1 MVFAVPVGGA
11 ALCADTPQKWLDRF
25 TSANS
30 TDTSADPTPEE
41 AAAGFESG
49 PFGIVFNEVRTYTP
63 SVRGEEPQ
71 EKVKDTVEEE
81 EPVGEAGA
89 LEEPP
94 VGKAGSEYAPVVG
107 KALFSISEDQSQ
119 ESANTPG
126 IRAAADETPAA
137 KAASDAIQWP
147 EEGFTGETTITY
159 DANGKGTFADGATT
173 NVVTTKYA
181 AFKEVTKYAHTDNLD
196 DAGEVAQNGG
206 YGNNKSFSRVVTIPG
221 ASRLTVDVTYQTES
235 ASYDWVCAYA
245 GGTES
250 SPAGNAQCPTS
261 LTGKLGG
268 TMKTTKSFTVDGD
281 SVTFWFKSDGSG
293 SDYYG
298 YYAVVK
304 GLVGLKEN
312 VSGAYAAPVAP
323 SDEYG
328 FVGWNTKPDG
338 TGENLGAGEV
348 YLPSSQTVYAQW
360 KLNYTKWNT
369 VGWRITDDGT
379 LKLRPWEGDTGTTG
393 PATSYN
399 GAPWYGQR
407 SNIKKVESTGTI
419 VLNANSAGLFY
430 DCSNLTD
437 IAALASWNVS
447 NVTNM
452 SQMFYN
458 SKLTNL
464 SSIES
469 WNVSNVK
476 DMNSMFNSCSKLTD
490 LTALKSWNVSNVTN
504 MSRMFQ
510 SCSNLTDLTALS
522 DWNVSKVTD
531 MSYMFYICFSLT
543 DLIPLASW
551 DVSNVTSMS
560 SMFSGCSK
568 LTDLT
573 GLKDWDVSNVTDMSY
588 MFQSCSNLTGLSA
601 LASWNVSNV
610 TNMSY
615 MFYGCSN
622 LIDLTALKSWNV
634 SNVTNMSY
642 IFQSC
647 SKLTN
652 LTALKEWNVSKVTNM
667 TYMFYG
673 CSSLTDLT
681 ALADWDVSNV
691 TNMSYMFNGCFS
703 LTDLTALAG
712 WNAPK
717 VTNMRSMFDG
727 CSNLTN
733 LTALKEWNV
742 SKVTDMYGMFAGC
755 FSLTDLTPLSDWN
768 VSNVTNMSYMFNG
781 CFSLT
786 DLTALKEWN
795 VSKVTD
801 MKRMFYGCS
810 KLTDLTAL
818 KSWNVSKVTNMYCM
832 FYGCSK
838 ITDLTALKSWNVS
851 KVTDMSSMFDGCPN
865 LREVGIPSIANGGQ
879 NLVSNASFAWLAR
892 YMPTIITED
901 FTLGPYSWDQL
912 KSEMQT
918 NPDAFQE
925 GTVWVKYTPSWL
937 VSYNANGGVGS
948 MSGAMTPVNQ
958 TLTLPEASYLRFGYK
973 FTGWTT
979 QPDPVSDTNP
989 LMKPGQIFDP
999 YDKTDGKRYTLYAQ
1013 WEKLDNTGDLPSSS
1027 QSGMLPGWVQV
1038 ESGNTTGLIPP
1049 SSSITAW
1056 FKNKYAPGSTSLSLQ
1071 FTKLLEGNAPDRVF
1085 QFDLYD
1091 VAANKV
1097 VQSVQNVGSAVKFD
1111 PLVFTKEGVYTYY
1124 VRESNTTDDKLIYD
1138 NSLRQ
1143 VTVTVT
1149 ADKDDPS
1156 KLTATAQILGDV
1168 TFNNKYKTAS
1178 LKIRKTVEGTEA
1190 KDKDFSFVVDVTKS
1204 DGSKLEGTYPTQT
1217 GDSSSSVT
1225 FEDGV
1230 ATLRLKAGEEVAIT
1244 GLPANSKYSVDETSL
1259 PKGYSIKN
1267 LSNPDGMLTPADTIE
1282 VTAENRYT
1290 TTPGIAQLKVLK
1302 RYVNAAGQDLP
1313 QKNGMFE
1320 FAVCEVVSE
1329 TECNGIGEAQSNDRS
1344 EVVFPVISYTD
1355 AGSHTYRI
1363 SEIIGSNTSIAYD
1376 RALVT
1381 AEVAVT
1387 DNGEGELVTTI
1398 VYKDK
1403 DGNRLP
1409 EGELPV
1415 FVNRDAS
1422 ASIIPVTGSLA
1433 VWSFVAVFGA
1443 VALWFASRYIRTLR
1457 TGKTGAH
1464 AKR

>member
-1 MVFAVPVGGA
+1 MVFAVPVGGT
-11 ALCADTPQKWLDRF
+11 ALCADTTQKWLDRF

-30 TDTSADPTPEE
+30 TDTSADSTPEE
-41 AAAGFESG
+41 AAGFESG

-63 SVRGEEPQ
+63 TVREEEPV
-71 EKVKDTVEEE
+71 EGLSDTVE
-81 EPVGEAGA
+81 EPVGEVSA

-94 VGKAGSEYAPVVG
+94 VGEAGSEYAPVVG
-107 KALFSISEDQSQ
+107 KALFSTSEAQAQKAPS
-119 ESANTPG
+119 PG

-173 NVVTTKYA
+173 NVVTTKYTGYM
-181 AFKEVTKYAHTDNLD
+181 KPMDVTEYAHSDNVD
-196 DAGEVAQNGG
+196 DAGVQNGG
-206 YGNNKSFSRVVTIPG
+206 YGTNKSYSRVVTIPG
-221 ASRLTVDVTYQTES
+221 ATTLTVDFTYQTQGV
-235 ASYDWVCAYA
+235 SYDWVCAYA
-245 GGTES
+245 GVN
-250 SPAGNAQCPTS
+250 AGNAQCPTS

-268 TMKTTKSFTVDGD
+268 KTKTTKSFTVDGD

-293 SDYYG
+293 SGYYG

-304 GLVGLKEN
+304 GFVGSKQN
-312 VSGAYAAPVAP
+312 VSGEYAVPVDP
-323 SDEYG
+323 SGDYE
-328 FVGWNTKPDG
+328 FVSWNTKADG
-338 TGENLGAGEV
+338 TGENFGANEV
-348 YLPSSQTVYAQW
+348 YSSSNQTVYAQW
-360 KLNYTKWNT
+360 GIGSSYKKWGT
-369 VGWRITDDGT
+369 VGWKITDDGI
-379 LKLRPWEGDTGTTG
+379 LKIRPWEGDTGTTG
-393 PATSYN
+393 SVTSAYY
-399 GAPWYGQR
+399 GAPWHDQA

-419 VLNANSAGLFY
+419 VLNVNSVGLFY
-430 DCSNLTD
+430 GCSKLTD
-437 IAALASWNVS
+437 ISALTDWNVS
-447 NVTNM
+447 KVMNM
-452 SQMFYN
+452 SYMFSGCSSLTDLTALAGWN
-458 SKLTNL
+458 VSKVTSMRSMFEGCSSLTDLTAL
-464 SSIES
+464 SGWDVSKVTDMYGMFTGCFS
-469 WNVSNVK
+469 LTDLTALKDWNVSNVK
-476 DMNSMFNSCSKLTD
+476 SMDSMFDSCSKLTD
-490 LTALKSWNVSNVTN
+490 LTALAYWNVSSVTN
-504 MSRMFQ
+504 MSFMFH
-510 SCSNLTDLTALS
+510 SCSSLTDLTALS
-522 DWNVSKVTD
+522 DWNVSNVTNMSSMFYGCSSLTDLTGLSDWNVSKVTD
-531 MSYMFYICFSLT
+531 MYNMFSGCSSLT
-543 DLIPLASW
+543 DLTALKDWNVSKVTSIGYMFSSCSSLANLTAIASW
-551 DVSNVTSMS
+551 NVSNVTSMS
-560 SMFSGCSK
+560 SMFSSCSNLADITP
-568 LTDLT
+568 LTS
-573 GLKDWDVSNVTDMSY
+573 WNVSNVTSMSS
-588 MFQSCSNLTGLSA
+588 MFSSCSNLTNLTGLEN
-601 LASWNVSNV
+601 WNVSNV
-610 TNMSY
+610 TNMY
-615 MFYGCSN
+615 CMFSGCSN
-622 LIDLTALKSWNV
+622 LTNLSALEGWNVSNVTDMSSMFNSCSSLTDLAPLESWNV
-634 SNVTNMSY
+634 SNVSSMS
-642 IFQSC
+642 S
-647 SKLTN
+647 
-652 LTALKEWNVSKVTNM
+652 
-667 TYMFYG
+667 MFSV
-673 CSSLTDLT
+673 CASLTDLSS
-681 ALADWDVSNV
+681 LASWDVSNV
-691 TNMSYMFNGCFS
+691 TNMS
-703 LTDLTALAG
+703 
-712 WNAPK
+712 
-717 VTNMRSMFDG
+717 SMFYQ
-727 CSNLTN
+727 CPNLADISS
-733 LTALKEWNV
+733 LAYWNI
-742 SKVTDMYGMFAGC
+742 
-755 FSLTDLTPLSDWN
+755 
-768 VSNVTNMSYMFNG
+768 SNVTNM
-781 CFSLT
+781 L
-786 DLTALKEWN
+786 
-795 VSKVTD
+795 
-801 MKRMFYGCS
+801 
-810 KLTDLTAL
+810 
-818 KSWNVSKVTNMYCM
+818 
-832 FYGCSK
+832 
-838 ITDLTALKSWNVS
+838 
-851 KVTDMSSMFDGCPN
+851 SMFSNCYKIQK
-865 LREVGIPSIANGGQ
+865 VGIPPIANGGQ
-879 NLVSNASFAWLAR
+879 KLVNNLSSTGLPR
-892 YMPTIITED
+892 LTTIITED
-901 FTLGPYSWDQL
+901 FTLGPYSWNQL

-999 YDKTDGKRYTLYAQ
+999 YDKTDGRRYTLYAQ
-1013 WEKLDNTGDLPSSS
+1013 WENLDNIGDLPSSS

-1190 KDKDFSFVVDVTKS
+1190 KDKDFSFMVDVTKS

-1217 GDSSSSVT
+1217 GDNPGSVT
-1225 FEDGV
+1225 FQEGI
-1230 ATLRLKAGEEVAIT
+1230 ATLLLRADEEVAIT
-1244 GLPANSKYSVDETSL
+1244 GLPANSKYTVDETSL

-1355 AGSHTYRI
+1355 AGNHTYRI

>member
-1 MVFAVPVGGA
+1 MRLISAVVAVVFAVPVGGVYA
-11 ALCADTPQKWLDRF
+11 GADTPGKWLDRF
-25 TSANS
+25 TTANS
-30 TDTSADPTPEE
+30 SEV
-41 AAAGFESG
+41 AASEPESG
-49 PFGIVFNEVRTYTP
+49 IEVDAGEGENVIDVADVVGGESSLEASASEEGALGIKFNQVLG
-63 SVRGEEPQ
+63 SLAGIQ
-71 EKVKDTVEEE
+71 SKTVE
-81 EPVGEAGA
+81 GA
-89 LEEPP
+89 K
-94 VGKAGSEYAPVVG
+94 V
-107 KALFSISEDQSQ
+107 
-119 ESANTPG
+119 
-126 IRAAADETPAA
+126 TPAVGTTS
-137 KAASDAIQWP
+137 KDEGNVTPIVDEGIQTASTEWP
-147 EEGFTGETTITY
+147 EGGFTGETTVTY
-159 DANGKGTFADGATT
+159 DANGKGTFVDGATT
-173 NVVTTKYA
+173 NVVQTKYTDYM
-181 AFKEVTKYAHTDNLD
+181 KPMDVTEYAHTDNVD
-196 DAGEVAQNGG
+196 DAGVQNGG
-206 YGNNKSFSRVVTIPG
+206 YGYYKSYSRVVTIPG
-221 ASRLTVDVTYQTES
+221 VSSLTVDLTYQTEGKES
-235 ASYDWVCAYA
+235 DWVCAYA
-245 GGTES
+245 GGTGS
-250 SPAGNAQCPTS
+250 SPAGDAQCFTAGS

-268 TMKTTKSFTVDGD
+268 KTKTTKSFAVHGD
-281 SVTFWFKSDGSG
+281 SVTFWFRSDDINSN
-293 SDYYG
+293 YYG
-298 YYAVVK
+298 YYAVVR
-304 GLVGLKEN
+304 GMSGSKES
-312 VSGAYAAPVAP
+312 VSGAYAAPVDP
-323 SDEYG
+323 SGEYE
-328 FVGWNTKPDG
+328 FSSWNTKPDG

-360 KLNYTKWNT
+360 GISSSYTKWNT
-369 VGWRITDDGT
+369 VGWRITDDGV
-379 LKLRPWEGDTGTTG
+379 LKIRPWEGDTGTTG
-393 PATSYN
+393 SVIIPSD
-399 GAPWYGQR
+399 APWKPQA
-407 SNIKKVESTGTI
+407 SKIKKVESIGNI
-419 VLNANSAGLFY
+419 ILNADSARLFY
-430 DCSNLTD
+430 NCSNLTD
-437 IAALASWNVS
+437 IAALASWDVSKVMNMSYMFEGCSKLTDLTALKDWNVSKVTDMNRMFEGCSKLTDLTALASWDVSKVMNMSYMFEGCSKFTDLTALAGWNVSKVTDMYGMFQNCSKLTDLTALSDWNVSNVTNMCSMFEGCSSLTGLTALKDWNVSKVTNMRRMFKGCSKLTDLTALKSWNVFNVTDMGYMFQSCSKLTNLTALADWNVS

-452 SQMFYN
+452 SFMFQSCSNITDLTGLKSWNASNVTDMSSMFAGCFNLTNISALADWNVSNVTSMSFMFQSCSNITDLTALKDWNVSNVTNMRSMFYGCFN
-458 SKLTNL
+458 LTNISAL
-464 SSIES
+464 AGWNVSNVENMREMFNGCFSLTDLTALAGWNVSNVTSMYSMFSSCSGLTDLTALAGWNVSNVTSMRSMFSNCSGLTDLTGLAS
-469 WNVSNVK
+469 WNVSNVTN
-476 DMNSMFNSCSKLTD
+476 MSSMFQNCSKLTD
-490 LTALKSWNVSNVTN
+490 LTALKSWNVSNVT
-504 MSRMFQ
+504 
-510 SCSNLTDLTALS
+510 
-522 DWNVSKVTD
+522 D
-531 MSYMFYICFSLT
+531 MYG
-543 DLIPLASW
+543 
-551 DVSNVTSMS
+551 
-560 SMFSGCSK
+560 MFSGCS
-568 LTDLT
+568 
-573 GLKDWDVSNVTDMSY
+573 
-588 MFQSCSNLTGLSA
+588 
-601 LASWNVSNV
+601 
-610 TNMSY
+610 
-615 MFYGCSN
+615 
-622 LIDLTALKSWNV
+622 
-634 SNVTNMSY
+634 
-642 IFQSC
+642 
-647 SKLTN
+647 
-652 LTALKEWNVSKVTNM
+652 
-667 TYMFYG
+667 
-673 CSSLTDLT
+673 
-681 ALADWDVSNV
+681 
-691 TNMSYMFNGCFS
+691 
-703 LTDLTALAG
+703 
-712 WNAPK
+712 
-717 VTNMRSMFDG
+717 
-727 CSNLTN
+727 
-733 LTALKEWNV
+733 
-742 SKVTDMYGMFAGC
+742 
-755 FSLTDLTPLSDWN
+755 
-768 VSNVTNMSYMFNG
+768 
-781 CFSLT
+781 
-786 DLTALKEWN
+786 
-795 VSKVTD
+795 
-801 MKRMFYGCS
+801 
-810 KLTDLTAL
+810 
-818 KSWNVSKVTNMYCM
+818 
-832 FYGCSK
+832 
-838 ITDLTALKSWNVS
+838 
-851 KVTDMSSMFDGCPN
+851 N
-865 LREVGIPSIANGGQ
+865 LRKVGIPSIANGGQ
-879 NLVSNASFAWLAR
+879 KLVANASTNGLLNSLNSR
-892 YMPTIITED
+892 VITED
-901 FTLGPYSWDQL
+901 LQLGPYTW
-912 KSEMQT
+912 SELNTEMTT
-918 NPDAFQE
+918 NPE
-925 GTVWVKYTPSWL
+925 GFTEGHVWVKYTPSWL

-958 TLTLPEASYLRFGYK
+958 TLTLPEASYLRFCYK

-979 QPDPVSDTNP
+979 QPDSVSDTNP

-1013 WEKLDNTGDLPSSS
+1013 WEKLDNTDDLPSSS

-1190 KDKDFSFVVDVTKS
+1190 KDKDFSFMVDVTKS

-1217 GDSSSSVT
+1217 GDSPGSVT
-1225 FEDGV
+1225 FKNGT
-1230 ATLRLKAGEEVAIT
+1230 ATLQLRADEEVAIT
-1244 GLPANSKYSVDETSL
+1244 GLPANSKYTVDETSL

-1355 AGSHTYRI
+1355 AGNHTYRI

-1443 VALWFASRYIRTLR
+1443 VALWFASRYIRTPR

>member
-1 MVFAVPVGGA
+1 MVFAVPVGGT
-11 ALCADTPQKWLDRF
+11 ALCADTTQKWLDRF

-30 TDTSADPTPEE
+30 TDTSADSTPEE

-71 EKVKDTVEEE
+71 EKVKDTAGG
-81 EPVGEAGA
+81 EPVGELSA

-94 VGKAGSEYAPVVG
+94 VGKAGSEYTPVVG
-107 KALFSISEDQSQ
+107 KALFSTSEDQSQ
-119 ESANTPG
+119 ESASPG

-173 NVVTTKYA
+173 NVVTTKYDGI
-181 AFKEVTKYAHTDNLD
+181 KEITKYAHTDNVD
-196 DAGEVAQNGG
+196 DAGVQNGG
-206 YGNNKSFSRVVTIPG
+206 YGDNKSFSRVVTIPG
-221 ASRLTVDVTYQTES
+221 ASSLTVNLTYQTEGVS
-235 ASYDWVCAYA
+235 FDWVCAYA

-250 SPAGNAQCPTS
+250 SPAGDVQCPTS
-261 LTGKLGG
+261 LTGKLGDQ
-268 TMKTTKSFTVDGD
+268 TKTTKSITVDGD
-281 SVTFWFKSDGSG
+281 SVTFWFKSDGS
-293 SDYYG
+293 SSNYYG

-304 GLVGLKEN
+304 GSSGSREN
-312 VSGAYAAPVAP
+312 VSGAYAAPVDP
-323 SDEYG
+323 SGEYK
-328 FVGWNTKPDG
+328 FASWNTKADG

-348 YLPSSQTVYAQW
+348 YSPSNQTVYAQW

-393 PATSYN
+393 SVTSYTN
-399 GAPWYGQR
+399 TPWYNQR
-407 SNIKKVESTGTI
+407 SKIKKVESIGTI
-419 VLNANSAGLFY
+419 VLNANSVGLFY
-430 DCSNLTD
+430 GCSKLTD
-437 IAALASWNVS
+437 ISPLAFWNVS

-452 SQMFYN
+452 S
-458 SKLTNL
+458 
-464 SSIES
+464 
-469 WNVSNVK
+469 
-476 DMNSMFNSCSKLTD
+476 SMF
-490 LTALKSWNVSNVTN
+490 
-504 MSRMFQ
+504 
-510 SCSNLTDLTALS
+510 
-522 DWNVSKVTD
+522 
-531 MSYMFYICFSLT
+531 
-543 DLIPLASW
+543 
-551 DVSNVTSMS
+551 
-560 SMFSGCSK
+560 
-568 LTDLT
+568 
-573 GLKDWDVSNVTDMSY
+573 
-588 MFQSCSNLTGLSA
+588 
-601 LASWNVSNV
+601 
-610 TNMSY
+610 
-615 MFYGCSN
+615 
-622 LIDLTALKSWNV
+622 
-634 SNVTNMSY
+634 
-642 IFQSC
+642 
-647 SKLTN
+647 
-652 LTALKEWNVSKVTNM
+652 E
-667 TYMFYG
+667 
-673 CSSLTDLT
+673 
-681 ALADWDVSNV
+681 
-691 TNMSYMFNGCFS
+691 
-703 LTDLTALAG
+703 
-712 WNAPK
+712 
-717 VTNMRSMFDG
+717 
-727 CSNLTN
+727 
-733 LTALKEWNV
+733 
-742 SKVTDMYGMFAGC
+742 
-755 FSLTDLTPLSDWN
+755 
-768 VSNVTNMSYMFNG
+768 
-781 CFSLT
+781 
-786 DLTALKEWN
+786 
-795 VSKVTD
+795 
-801 MKRMFYGCS
+801 GCS

-818 KSWNVSKVTNMYCM
+818 KSWNVSKVTDMGYMFDGCSSLTNLTALKGWNVSKVTSMYGMFQNCSKLTDLTALAGWNVSNVTNMCSMFESCSSLTDLTALKEWNVSKVTNMRRM

-838 ITDLTALKSWNVS
+838 LTDLIALKSWNVFNVTDMYGMFCSCSNITDLTALSDWSVSKVTSMSFMFNGCSKLTDLTGLADWNVS
-851 KVTDMSSMFDGCPN
+851 KVTDMSSMFNGCFN
-865 LREVGIPSIANGGQ
+865 LTNISALTGWNVSNVTNMNGMFQSCSSLTDLTGLSGWNVSNVMNMRYMFYSCFNLTNISALADWNVSNVTNMHGMFSGCSSLTDLTALSDWNVSKVTSMYSMFSSCSGLTDLTGLADWNVSNVTSMYSMFSSCSNITDLTALASWNVSKVTDMRYMFQNCSKLTDLTALASWDVFNVTKMSYMFQNCFSLQKVGIPSIANGGQ
-879 NLVSNASFAWLAR
+879 KLVANASNGLSGSINSR
-892 YMPTIITED
+892 IITED
-901 FTLGPYSWDQL
+901 LQLGPYTWDEL
-912 KSEMQT
+912 NTEMTT
-918 NPDAFQE
+918 NPE
-925 GTVWVKYTPSWL
+925 GFTEGHVWVKYTPSWL

-958 TLTLPEASYLRFGYK
+958 TLTLPEASYLRFCYK

-1013 WEKLDNTGDLPSSS
+1013 WEKLDNTDDLPSSS

-1190 KDKDFSFVVDVTKS
+1190 KDKDFSFMVDVTKS

-1217 GDSSSSVT
+1217 GDNPGSVT
-1225 FEDGV
+1225 FQEGI
-1230 ATLRLKAGEEVAIT
+1230 ATLLLRADEEVTIT

-1355 AGSHTYRI
+1355 AGNHTYRI

-1403 DGNRLP
+1403 DGNQLP

>member
-1 MVFAVPVGGA
+1 M
-11 ALCADTPQKWLDRF
+11 
-25 TSANS
+25 
-30 TDTSADPTPEE
+30 
-41 AAAGFESG
+41 
-49 PFGIVFNEVRTYTP
+49 
-63 SVRGEEPQ
+63 
-71 EKVKDTVEEE
+71 
-81 EPVGEAGA
+81 
-89 LEEPP
+89 
-94 VGKAGSEYAPVVG
+94 
-107 KALFSISEDQSQ
+107 FSS
-119 ESANTPG
+119 
-126 IRAAADETPAA
+126 
-137 KAASDAIQWP
+137 
-147 EEGFTGETTITY
+147 
-159 DANGKGTFADGATT
+159 
-173 NVVTTKYA
+173 
-181 AFKEVTKYAHTDNLD
+181 
-196 DAGEVAQNGG
+196 
-206 YGNNKSFSRVVTIPG
+206 
-221 ASRLTVDVTYQTES
+221 
-235 ASYDWVCAYA
+235 
-245 GGTES
+245 
-250 SPAGNAQCPTS
+250 
-261 LTGKLGG
+261 
-268 TMKTTKSFTVDGD
+268 
-281 SVTFWFKSDGSG
+281 
-293 SDYYG
+293 
-298 YYAVVK
+298 
-304 GLVGLKEN
+304 
-312 VSGAYAAPVAP
+312 
-323 SDEYG
+323 
-328 FVGWNTKPDG
+328 
-338 TGENLGAGEV
+338 
-348 YLPSSQTVYAQW
+348 
-360 KLNYTKWNT
+360 
-369 VGWRITDDGT
+369 
-379 LKLRPWEGDTGTTG
+379 
-393 PATSYN
+393 
-399 GAPWYGQR
+399 
-407 SNIKKVESTGTI
+407 
-419 VLNANSAGLFY
+419 
-430 DCSNLTD
+430 CSNLTN
-437 IAALASWNVS
+437 LTGLENWNVS

-452 SQMFYN
+452 YCMFSGCSN
-458 SKLTNL
+458 LTNL
-464 SSIES
+464 SALEGWNVSNVTDMSSMFNSCSSLTDLAPLES
-469 WNVSNVK
+469 WNVSNVSS
-476 DMNSMFNSCSKLTD
+476 MSSMFSVC
-490 LTALKSWNVSNVTN
+490 A
-504 MSRMFQ
+504 
-510 SCSNLTDLTALS
+510 
-522 DWNVSKVTD
+522 
-531 MSYMFYICFSLT
+531 SLT
-543 DLIPLASW
+543 DLSSLASW
-551 DVSNVTSMS
+551 DVSNVTNMS
-560 SMFSGCSK
+560 SMFYQCP
-568 LTDLT
+568 
-573 GLKDWDVSNVTDMSY
+573 
-588 MFQSCSNLTGLSA
+588 NLADISS
-601 LASWNVSNV
+601 LAYWNISNV
-610 TNMSY
+610 TNM
-615 MFYGCSN
+615 
-622 LIDLTALKSWNV
+622 L
-634 SNVTNMSY
+634 
-642 IFQSC
+642 
-647 SKLTN
+647 
-652 LTALKEWNVSKVTNM
+652 
-667 TYMFYG
+667 
-673 CSSLTDLT
+673 
-681 ALADWDVSNV
+681 
-691 TNMSYMFNGCFS
+691 
-703 LTDLTALAG
+703 
-712 WNAPK
+712 
-717 VTNMRSMFDG
+717 SMF
-727 CSNLTN
+727 SNC
-733 LTALKEWNV
+733 
-742 SKVTDMYGMFAGC
+742 Y
-755 FSLTDLTPLSDWN
+755 
-768 VSNVTNMSYMFNG
+768 
-781 CFSLT
+781 
-786 DLTALKEWN
+786 
-795 VSKVTD
+795 
-801 MKRMFYGCS
+801 
-810 KLTDLTAL
+810 
-818 KSWNVSKVTNMYCM
+818 
-832 FYGCSK
+832 K
-838 ITDLTALKSWNVS
+838 IQK
-851 KVTDMSSMFDGCPN
+851 
-865 LREVGIPSIANGGQ
+865 VGIPPIANGGQ
-879 NLVSNASFAWLAR
+879 KLVNNLSSTGLPR
-892 YMPTIITED
+892 LTTIITED
-901 FTLGPYSWDQL
+901 FTLGPYSWNQL

-999 YDKTDGKRYTLYAQ
+999 YDKTDGRRYTLYAQ
-1013 WEKLDNTGDLPSSS
+1013 WENLDNIGDLPSSS

-1204 DGSKLEGTYPTQT
+1204 DGSKLEGAYPIQT
-1217 GDSSSSVT
+1217 GDSPGSVT
-1225 FEDGV
+1225 FKEGI
-1230 ATLRLKAGEEVAIT
+1230 ATLQLRADEEVAIT
-1244 GLPANSKYSVDETSL
+1244 GLPANSKYTVDETSL

-1355 AGSHTYRI
+1355 AGNHTYRI

-1443 VALWFASRYIRTLR
+1443 VALWFASRYIRTIR